1 MTSRRRIPS
10 RRGSLRVL
18 LGAGQSGAEEA
29 IARIRGLRSVP
40 GEPVAPPVFDELHE
54 ELPPAAGEWEGRPV
68 LRLIEPDPEDAS

>member
-1 MTSRRRIPS
+1 MASRRRIPS

-18 LGAGQSGAEEA
+18 AGAGQSGAEEA
-29 IARIRGLRSVP
+29 IARLRGLRPVP
-40 GEPVAPPVFDELHE
+40 EEPGASPVFDELHE